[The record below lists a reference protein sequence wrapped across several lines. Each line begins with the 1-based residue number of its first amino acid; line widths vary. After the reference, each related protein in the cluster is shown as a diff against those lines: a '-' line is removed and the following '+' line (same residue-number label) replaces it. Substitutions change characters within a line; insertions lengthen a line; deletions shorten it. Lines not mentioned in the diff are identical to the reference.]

1 MEMLRASAVGNPE
14 LASMST
20 PDFLHYIFRQLDRIK
35 DSPEALNRA
44 LACPLPLGLP
54 FEVPRVD
61 FTQLSQREQ
70 GIFFEA
76 IEKMRREMM

>member
-1 MEMLRASAVGNPE
+1 MLRASAVGNPE

-20 PDFLHYIFRQLDRIK
+20 PDFLRYIFMQLDRIK
-35 DSPEALNRA
+35 DSPEALYRA
-44 LACPLPLGLP
+44 LASPLPFKLS

-61 FTQLSQREQ
+61 CTQLSQQEYRN
-70 GIFFEA
+70 FFGA